1 MENIVIFALFFVI
14 GVVVGIYIMTQ
25 INNKYD
31 RDTMDQLLE
40 LEDHV
45 NKLRNY
51 NRALIDKLKPKTLED

>member
-14 GVVVGIYIMTQ
+14 GVAVGIYIMTQ

-31 RDTMDQLLE
+31 RDNMDQLLE